1 MYLLPKVRLSDGIA
15 VNMSFFQ
22 VHVNEIASNYA
33 KFVRLLRQLIDES
46 THTHTHARACART
59 HTRTRART
67 HTHTHKDARAH
78 KHTHTRARTS
88 RVHTHR

>member
-59 HTRTRART
+59 HTP
-67 HTHTHKDARAH
+67 
-78 KHTHTRARTS
+78 
-88 RVHTHR
+88 VC